1 MPDFNVAD
9 GSVGTTP
16 NDNSPLSL
24 IKGYLPNT
32 WFYAPRAARIATS
45 KDKEQRPIF
54 IVARNR
60 IHEPNGQG
68 LKTVG
73 GIFAAQLELTVPI
86 PTIETQN
93 QWTEQI
99 KRDWRIVPE
108 GSNIFRFQPM
118 RLRSGKMTILGVD
131 QYVVDPSKLIDIPV
145 SASSTIP
152 VTLQL
157 NALGAD
163 TFVAALKDKNT
174 AMKLPLAVRLTF
186 KYDMVVPNCHYKIT
200 ADTKRVY
207 DYFSVNAKARAS
219 YFGLVGGKADFSKTR
234 QDLVNSGAIKI
245 DQISPPDKLSNER
258 IQQLETAII
267 DSWTK
272 STLKAVTN
280 PPQND
285 PAVAP
290 DPNGFFGGISVS
302 MKDYKNVEKLNLSA
316 EINYSQLAEETFDL
330 SYVFGPQFANLNVS
344 NYLLD
349 VEDDNKLP
357 IVINLCR
364 DEAIYRYSGQFG
376 YRKQDGTFVS
386 NSITNVDGK
395 EGAVLT
401 GQIQFAT
408 KEPPPITTDV
418 QLSVDWHD
426 RNWEDRTE
434 KTVLTNGDSGIAYTF
449 SPGNRIARIKIMTNL
464 ELLEEGSISII
475 SWRSRLPN
483 FQGNVVKVY
492 SGALYLVGQG
502 QNGKFQ
508 TEMIEFPYHQGAEVE
523 GKLIW
528 DVMITKP
535 DGTVITKSNEIP
547 ITQPALPLLSVVLL
561 K

>member
-9 GSVGTTP
+9 GSVATTP
-16 NDNSPLSL
+16 TDNSPLTL
-24 IKGYLPNT
+24 IKGYQPQT
-32 WFYAPRAARIATS
+32 WFYAPRAARIARDRT
-45 KDKEQRPIF
+45 ERPLF

-60 IHEPNGQG
+60 MHEPGGQG
-68 LKTVG
+68 LKTLG

-86 PTIETQN
+86 PTQETQK
-93 QWTEQI
+93 QWSEQI
-99 KRDWRIVPE
+99 KRDYNILPE
-108 GSNIFRFQPM
+108 DSKGLRFQPM
-118 RLRSGKMTILGVD
+118 RLRSGKMTILGAD

-145 SASSTIP
+145 GASSTIP
-152 VTLQL
+152 ISLQL

-163 TFVAALKDKNT
+163 TFAAALQEKNK
-174 AMKLPLAVRLTF
+174 AINLPVTVWLKF

-207 DYFSVNAKARAS
+207 DYFSVNGKARAS
-219 YFGLVGGKADFSKTR
+219 YFGLVGAKGDFSKTR
-234 QDLVNSGAIKI
+234 QDLVSSGVIKI
-245 DQISPPDKLSNER
+245 EQISPPDQLSNER
-258 IQQLETAII
+258 IKQLEAAII
-267 DSWTK
+267 DNWTK
-272 STLKAVTN
+272 SILSQITDKPRMN
-280 PPQND
+280 PE
-285 PAVAP
+285 VAP
-290 DPNGFFGGISVS
+290 DPSGFFGGISVS
-302 MKDYKNVEKLNLSA
+302 MKAYKEVQSLNLSA
-316 EINYSQLAEETFDL
+316 EINYSQLAETDFDL
-330 SYVFGPQFANLNVS
+330 SYVFGPQFANLNAAD
-344 NYLLD
+344 YLLD

-376 YRKQDGTFVS
+376 YRKHDGTFVS

-395 EGAVLT
+395 DGAVLT

-408 KEPPPITTDV
+408 NEPEPKTTDV
-418 QLSVDWHD
+418 QLSVDWND

-434 KTVLTNGDSGIAYTF
+434 KTVLTNGDSGAAYTF
-449 SPGNRIARIKIMTNL
+449 SPGNHIARIKIVTNL
-464 ELLEEGSISII
+464 ESLEEGSISII

-483 FQGNVVKVY
+483 FQGNPVKTY
-492 SGALYLVGQG
+492 NGALYLAGQG
-502 QNGKFQ
+502 QNGKIQ
-508 TEMIEFPYHQGAEVE
+508 SEMIEFPYHQGADVD

-547 ITQPALPLLSVVLL
+547 ITQPALPLLSALLL

>member
-32 WFYAPRAARIATS
+32 WFYAPRAARIARS
-45 KDKEQRPIF
+45 KDRAQRPIF

-86 PTIETQN
+86 PTMETQN
-93 QWTEQI
+93 QWTELI
-99 KRDWRIVPE
+99 KRDWHIVPE

-118 RLRSGKMTILGVD
+118 RLRSGKMTISGVD

-163 TFVAALKDKNT
+163 TFVAALKDRNT
-174 AMKLPLAVRLTF
+174 AMKLPVAVRLTF

-245 DQISPPDKLSNER
+245 EQISPPDQLSNER
-258 IQQLETAII
+258 IKQLEATII

-272 STLKAVTN
+272 SILRAITN

-290 DPNGFFGGISVS
+290 DPDGFFGGISVS
-302 MKDYKNVEKLNLSA
+302 MKVYKTVEKLNLSA

-330 SYVFGPQFANLNVS
+330 SYVFGPQFANLNVAD
-344 NYLLD
+344 YLLD

-395 EGAVLT
+395 DGAVLT

-408 KEPPPITTDV
+408 NEPEPKTTDV
-418 QLSVDWHD
+418 QLSVDWND

-434 KTVLTNGDSGIAYTF
+434 KTVLTNGDSGAAYTF
-449 SPGNRIARIKIMTNL
+449 SPGNNIAHIDIITDL
-464 ELLEEGSISII
+464 EVLPPKTLSVLTWHSSI
-475 SWRSRLPN
+475 PDY
-483 FQGNVVKVY
+483 QGKPVKVY
-492 SGALYLVGQG
+492 SGALYLLGKG
-502 QNGKFQ
+502 DAGDYKFQ
-508 TEMIEFPYHQGAEVE
+508 TVEFPYYSDTQKDV
-523 GKLIW
+523 KLVW
-528 DVMITKP
+528 KLKITKP
-535 DGTVITKSNEIP
+535 DGTVITKSDEIP
-547 ITQPALPLLSVVLL
+547 VTDGALAVSSAEFN
-561 K
+561 

>member
-24 IKGYLPNT
+24 IKGYLSNT
-32 WFYAPRAARIATS
+32 WFYAPRAARIAKS
-45 KDKEQRPIF
+45 KDRAQRPIF

-60 IHEPNGQG
+60 MHEPDGQG

-86 PTIETQN
+86 PTMQTQN

-99 KRDWRIVPE
+99 KRDWHIVPE

-118 RLRSGKMTILGVD
+118 RLRNGKMTISGVD

-174 AMKLPLAVRLTF
+174 AMKLPVAVRLTF

-219 YFGLVGGKADFSKTR
+219 YFGLVGAKADFSKTR
-234 QDLVNSGAIKI
+234 QDLVTSGGIKI
-245 DQISPPDKLSNER
+245 EQISRPEQLSDER
-258 IQQLETAII
+258 IKQLEAAII

-272 STLKAVTN
+272 SILRAITN
-280 PPQND
+280 SPQND

-290 DPNGFFGGISVS
+290 DPDGFFGGISVS
-302 MKDYKNVEKLNLSA
+302 LKAYKDVQSLNLSA

-330 SYVFGPQFANLNVS
+330 SYVFGPQFANLNAAD
-344 NYLLD
+344 YLLD

-364 DEAIYRYSGQFG
+364 NEAIYHYSGQFG

-408 KEPPPITTDV
+408 NEPEPKTTDV
-418 QLSVDWHD
+418 QLSVDWND
-426 RNWEDRTE
+426 PNWEDRTE
-434 KTVLTNGDSGIAYTF
+434 KTVLTNGDSGAAYTF
-449 SPGNRIARIKIMTNL
+449 SPGNNIASLPIITDL
-464 ELLEEGSISII
+464 ELLPPKTISVLTWHSSI
-475 SWRSRLPN
+475 PDY
-483 FQGNVVKVY
+483 QGKPVKVY
-492 SGALYLVGQG
+492 SGALYLL
-502 QNGKFQ
+502 GKGDAGDIKVQ
-508 TEMIEFPYHQGAEVE
+508 TVEFPYYSDTQKDV
-523 GKLIW
+523 KLVW
-528 DVMITKP
+528 KLKITKP
-535 DGTVITKSNEIP
+535 DGTVITKSDEIP
-547 ITQPALPLLSVVLL
+547 VTDGALEVLSTDI